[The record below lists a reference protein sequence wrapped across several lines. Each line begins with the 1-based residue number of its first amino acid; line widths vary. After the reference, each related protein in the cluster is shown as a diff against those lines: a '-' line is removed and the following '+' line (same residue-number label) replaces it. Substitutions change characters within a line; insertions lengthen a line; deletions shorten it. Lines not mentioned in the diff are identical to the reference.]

1 MAMAATMKTGEERY
15 CSPQVG
21 TEEVAV
27 MMIDKKMKNIM
38 GCEKHAIFIVSYWI
52 GGLRLSN
59 TPD

>member
-1 MAMAATMKTGEERY
+1 MKTGEERY

-27 MMIDKKMKNIM
+27 MMIDKKLKNIM

>member
-1 MAMAATMKTGEERY
+1 MAMAATKKTGEERH

-27 MMIDKKMKNIM
+27 IIIDKKMKNTM
-38 GCEKHAIFIVSYWI
+38 GCEKHAIFILSYWI

-59 TPD
+59 IPD

>member
-1 MAMAATMKTGEERY
+1 MAATKKTGEERH

-27 MMIDKKMKNIM
+27 IIIDKKMKNTM
-38 GCEKHAIFIVSYWI
+38 GCEKHAIFILSYWI

-59 TPD
+59 IPD